1 MIRVCAFDL
10 GNTLVDDAALYDRSL
25 GRMAELLAERRVID
39 DASRFVSVYDRINAA
54 SQMPFVSHT
63 FGEVEFFERSLA
75 ELGATG
81 ISAAE
86 ALSEYR
92 RLVLEETRLEPEIRA
107 ALAFLGEVGLRR
119 AILSNEREARVEG
132 FLTATDSRSLF
143 ETVFVSERYGAEK
156 PDRGFFEA
164 ALAEMGAVPE
174 EVLMFGDNTIADGAA
189 RELGMGF
196 VYVEAFATQR
206 WYFERGEAYTPDFTL
221 PAITVEGLRRCLAH
235 FGTQV

>member
-25 GRMAELLAERRVID
+25 GRMAELLAERGVID
-39 DASRFVSVYDRINAA
+39 DAARFVSVYDRINAA

-63 FGEVEFFERSLA
+63 FGEAEFFERAFA
-75 ELGATG
+75 ELDAAGM
-81 ISAAE
+81 SAAD

-92 RLVLEETRLEPEIRA
+92 RLVLEETRLEPDIRA
-107 ALAFLGEVGLRR
+107 TLTFLGEAGLQR
-119 AILSNEREARVEG
+119 AILSNERQARVEG
-132 FLTATDSRSLF
+132 FLTQTDSRSLF

-164 ALAEMGAVPE
+164 ALAEIGAAPG

-189 RELGMGF
+189 QELGMGF
-196 VYVEAFATQR
+196 VYVEAYATQR

-221 PAITVEGLRRCLAH
+221 PAITVEGLRHCLAH
-235 FGTQV
+235 FGAQV